1 MRISLIVLLALTH
14 MLALAQ
20 PRPRYS
26 TTQSAAIDAFIEAEL
41 SRQKIA
47 GLSIGIIRDGQVCKS
62 KGYGLA
68 NLEYDMPATENTVYK
83 LGSVS
88 KHIVA
93 TAIVQLADEG
103 KLSFNDPIHKYYPD
117 APAHWKA
124 ITVRHLLN
132 HTSGLERE
140 SPAFEAMVQKPD
152 SVLIKASYRDSL
164 DYPTGTKW
172 QYSNLGYF
180 ILADIIRKLR
190 STSFRDYMEQF
201 FRKQGLDQSGVTS
214 YKPIIKGRA
223 DGYVYSQGSYSNAE
237 DYIALRPSGAF
248 LSSVTDMLK
257 WELML
262 QEGRILPKENLQH
275 MWADVVKTPAV
286 SANGEPVFYGYGYRV
301 TRFMGRQIVFHTG
314 VLPGFRA
321 AFYRIPDERTAIIV
335 LTNSEPENVL
345 AIAEGVAGIVLE
357 RN

>member
-1 MRISLIVLLALTH
+1 MRSLWFLFFTVSAFSALG
-14 MLALAQ
+14 Q
-20 PRPRYS
+20 RSEIP
-26 TTQSAAIDAFIEAEL
+26 SAAIDTFLKGEL
-41 SRQKIA
+41 SRQRIA
-47 GLSIGIIRDGQVCKS
+47 GLSVGIIRDGKIVMA
-62 KGYGLA
+62 KGYGYA
-68 NLEYDMPATENTVYK
+68 NLEYDIPATENTVYK

-93 TAIVQLADEG
+93 TAIVQLAEEG
-103 KLSFNDPIHKYYPD
+103 KLSFTDPIHKFYPD
-117 APAHWKA
+117 APDHWKS
-124 ITVRHLLN
+124 ITIRHLLN

-164 DYPTGTKW
+164 DYATGAKW

-190 STSFRDYMEQF
+190 FTSFREYMEQGF
-201 FRKQGLDQSGVTS
+201 FRKYGLDHSGVTS
-214 YKPIIKGRA
+214 YRPVIKGRA
-223 DGYVYSQGSYSNAE
+223 DGYIYGQGSFTNAE

-248 LSSVTDMLK
+248 LSTVTDMLR

-262 QEGRILPKENLQH
+262 QEGKILPGEALQQ
-275 MWADVVKTPAV
+275 MWQDLVKTPAI

-301 TRFMGRQIVFHTG
+301 TRFLGRQIVFHTG

-321 AFYRIPDERTAIIV
+321 AFYRIPAERTAIVV

-345 AIAEGVAGIVLE
+345 AIAEGVAGMVLE

>member
-1 MRISLIVLLALTH
+1 MRSLLFLFLTVS
-14 MLALAQ
+14 AFGTLAQ
-20 PRPRYS
+20 RPDIP
-26 TTQSAAIDAFIEAEL
+26 SAAIDNFLKGEL

-47 GLSIGIIRDGQVCKS
+47 GLSVGIVRDGKIVMA
-62 KGYGLA
+62 KGYGYA
-68 NLEYDMPATENTVYK
+68 NLEYDMPATENTVFK

-93 TAIVQLADEG
+93 TAIVQLAAEG
-103 KLSFNDPIHKYYPD
+103 KLSFADPIHKFYPD
-117 APAHWKA
+117 APAHWKS

-140 SPAFEAMVQKPD
+140 SPAFDPMVQKPD
-152 SVLIKASYRDSL
+152 SVLIHASYRDSL

-190 STSFRDYMEQF
+190 STSFRDYMEQTF
-201 FRKQGLDQSGVTS
+201 FRKYGLDQSRVTS
-214 YKPIIKGRA
+214 YKPLVKGRA
-223 DGYVYSQGSYSNAE
+223 DGYVYQEGSISNAE

-248 LSSVTDMLK
+248 LSSVTDMLR

-262 QEGRILPKENLQH
+262 QDGRILPKENLQR
-275 MWADVVKTPAV
+275 MWEDVVKTPAV

-301 TRFMGRQIVFHTG
+301 TRFKGRQIVFHTG

-321 AFYRIPDERTAIIV
+321 AFYRIPAERTAIVV

-345 AIAEGVAGIVLE
+345 AIAEGVAGMVLE